1 MNNEEQKE
9 YRALVRGA
17 ATFILLGD
25 KNPPI
30 EALELVRTYKL
41 DLAIVN
47 ADIDAIVQSERR
59 KVGGVFEAT
68 GPREL
73 GQ

>member
-1 MNNEEQKE
+1 MNSQEQKE
-9 YRALVRGA
+9 YRALVRGV
-17 ATFILLGD
+17 ATYILLGD

-30 EALELVRTYKL
+30 QALELVQTFKL

-68 GPREL
+68 DQKNTGS
-73 GQ
+73 